1 MVTRDFSGFE
11 IAKVLVNKGNFTW
24 VRTRGDH
31 AILLDE
37 AIEEWREDLLRFGLD
52 RLSEELSDPN
62 G

>member
-37 AIEEWREDLLRFGLD
+37 AIEEWREDFLRFGLD